1 MTEPPPLMTWSKAMP
16 TIVMSGTFD
25 TVRLFFTFFWFL
37 GPALAA
43 LYCTAK
49 ASGVLSS
56 WTFGW
61 LGMKTAAIVCSGVAA
76 VVGTAAVEATTPIG
90 VVMAMATGLIGW
102 LVIGMKMVMTNARIF
117 KENLFSFVVSLAV
130 SEVPFVNALPAL
142 TFTTWRMY
150 RNQIKVETAA
160 FKKWEKDTADA
171 RLRERN
177 EQMAQAAQI
186 QAAQGAISMQ
196 QGAANDAAYEQ
207 ERVEAAND
215 DEYTQRMD
223 KAA

>member
-1 MTEPPPLMTWSKAMP
+1 MP

-130 SEVPFVNALPAL
+130 SEVPLSMPSRIDFHHMANVQKS
-142 TFTTWRMY
+142 
-150 RNQIKVETAA
+150 NQSRDSSIQKMGEGYGRRSTA
-160 FKKWEKDTADA
+160 
-171 RLRERN
+171 ERN

-196 QGAANDAAYEQ
+196 QGRQTMRHTNK
-207 ERVEAAND
+207 RVEAAND